1 MKKLI
6 ENAKAIVPTVLALA
20 FIFAYY
26 KSVQETGDTR
36 FWVADLVSGAA
47 ILCVFADF
55 LGAAWDGFMGKPCKS
70 FFGEAIENLT
80 GHPVIALLAAAL
92 FACGIIDIIG

>member
-6 ENAKAIVPTVLALA
+6 ENAKAIVPTVLALV

-26 KSVQETGDTR
+26 KSVRETGDRR
-36 FWVADLVSGAA
+36 FWVADLVAGAA
-47 ILCVFADF
+47 ILYVF
-55 LGAAWDGFMGKPCKS
+55 AWDGFMGRPCQSSIGKTVEDLS
-70 FFGEAIENLT
+70 

>member
-6 ENAKAIVPTVLALA
+6 ENAKAIVPTVLALV

-26 KSVQETGDTR
+26 KSVRETGDRR
-36 FWVADLVSGAA
+36 FWVADLVAGAA
-47 ILCVFADF
+47 ILYVFADF
-55 LGAAWDGFMGKPCKS
+55 LGAAWDGFMGRPCQSSIGKTVEDLS
-70 FFGEAIENLT
+70 